1 MRSNALS
8 SAIPVLAV
16 LALQAC
22 AQVAPQTAELGPADR
37 KAAEGDFLRLV
48 HDGIPFAEE
57 MLATRGEFLPF
68 GAAIGNDGQIQMVM
82 SMPDEDDQLNADAG
96 VSALELIFG
105 RWVDEGT
112 VSAIAMFSNVRVKET
127 ADSEGFAAVHVG
139 YEHQVGY
146 SVNAF
151 YPYAL
156 TGGAVEFGDVTGEF
170 RESTVFVDGG

>member
-1 MRSNALS
+1 MVAAAEKLLKDRPSRHKATKYPEDKRNAQCVQALNALTES
-8 SAIPVLAV
+8 
-16 LALQAC
+16 
-22 AQVAPQTAELGPADR
+22 
-37 KAAEGDFLRLV
+37 
-48 HDGIPFAEE
+48 
-57 MLATRGEFLPF
+57 
-68 GAAIGNDGQIQMVM
+68 
-82 SMPDEDDQLNADAG
+82 
-96 VSALELIFG
+96 LELIFG

-127 ADSEGFAAVHVG
+127 ADSEGFDAVHVG